1 MQTIK
6 MIVSDLDHT
15 LLNNQ
20 EMISDHTA
28 NVLNRCQ
35 EKGIRIA
42 FATARPE
49 RATRQFQQKVQP
61 DYIIS
66 NNGATIV
73 AHNQVIC
80 NRVIPNDLKNR
91 LIPEL
96 ISSTNITC
104 ISVEAGDCLYT
115 NYRGEPWGAEWNA
128 VYTDFNQTVKEETPK
143 LSIECKDTVAMKPMI
158 KKYSSLNF
166 YENSGENWFQVMHR
180 DATKMNGISFVA
192 QRLKIN
198 TEHVLAF
205 GDDHND
211 LEMLEN
217 CGIGVAVSNGIKP
230 ARRAA
235 NFICECND
243 DDGVAKWI
251 ESQVL

>member
-1 MQTIK
+1 
-6 MIVSDLDHT
+6 
-15 LLNNQ
+15 
-20 EMISDHTA
+20 
-28 NVLNRCQ
+28 
-35 EKGIRIA
+35 
-42 FATARPE
+42 
-49 RATRQFQQKVQP
+49 
-61 DYIIS
+61 
-66 NNGATIV
+66 
-73 AHNQVIC
+73 
-80 NRVIPNDLKNR
+80 
-91 LIPEL
+91 
-96 ISSTNITC
+96 
-104 ISVEAGDCLYT
+104 
-115 NYRGEPWGAEWNA
+115 
-128 VYTDFNQTVKEETPK
+128 
-143 LSIECKDTVAMKPMI
+143 
-158 KKYSSLNF
+158 
-166 YENSGENWFQVMHR
+166 
-180 DATKMNGISFVA
+180 MNGISFVT